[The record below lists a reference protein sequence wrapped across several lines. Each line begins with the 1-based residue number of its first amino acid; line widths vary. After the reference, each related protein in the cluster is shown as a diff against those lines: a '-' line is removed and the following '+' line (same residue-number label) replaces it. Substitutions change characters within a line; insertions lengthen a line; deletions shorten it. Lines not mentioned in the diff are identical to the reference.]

1 MAITTAPSPLR
12 LLDKGRYTFF
22 GYPLPENV
30 QIADMLD
37 DLRTHEK
44 KVVWKV
50 HGSLETF
57 QIDFQYATEENILAV
72 LAAMR
77 LSC

>member
-12 LLDKGRYTFF
+12 LIGAGRYAFF
-22 GYPLPENV
+22 GYPLPANV

-37 DLRTHEK
+37 DIRTGDK

-57 QIDFQYATEENILAV
+57 QIDFQYATEDNILAV